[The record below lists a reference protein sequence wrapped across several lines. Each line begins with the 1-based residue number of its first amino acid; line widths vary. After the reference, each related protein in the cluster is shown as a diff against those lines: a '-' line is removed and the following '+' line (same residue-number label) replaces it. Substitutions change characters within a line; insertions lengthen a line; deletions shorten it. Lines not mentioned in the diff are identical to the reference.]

1 MVKKR
6 ACIFISGSGT
16 NLRSIIKNSRD
27 YNFPINVSL
36 VISNN
41 KNAKGIVFAKK
52 FSIPYVIISDSDK
65 DKFEKIAIKE
75 LLNRKIELVCL
86 AGFMK
91 ILSKNFVRNFK
102 GKIINIHPSLLPKYK
117 GLSTFKR
124 ALNARE
130 KITGCT
136 VHFVDEKLDNGKM
149 IVKKKVLIDKTDNH
163 EQLKKKVQSEE
174 YKAYSMAIRRI
185 YNTN

>member
-27 YNFPINVSL
+27 YNFPINVNL
-36 VISNN
+36 VISDN
-41 KNAKGIVFAKK
+41 KNAKGIDFAKK
-52 FSIPYVIISDSDK
+52 FSIPYIILDSKK

-75 LLNRKIELVCL
+75 LLDRKIKLVCL

-102 GKIINIHPSLLPKYK
+102 P
-117 GLSTFKR
+117 R
-124 ALNARE
+124 
-130 KITGCT
+130 
-136 VHFVDEKLDNGKM
+136 
-149 IVKKKVLIDKTDNH
+149 
-163 EQLKKKVQSEE
+163 
-174 YKAYSMAIRRI
+174 
-185 YNTN
+185 

>member
-27 YNFPINVSL
+27 YNFPINVTL
-36 VISNN
+36 VISDN
-41 KNAKGIVFAKK
+41 KNAKGIDFAKK
-52 FSIPYVIISDSDK
+52 FSIPYILVDSDK
-65 DKFEKIAIKE
+65 DRFEKIATKE
-75 LLNRKIELVCL
+75 LLDRKIELVCL

-124 ALNARE
+124 ALNAGE

-149 IVKKKVLIDKTDNH
+149 IVKKKVLIDKSDNH

-174 YKAYSMAIRRI
+174 YKAYSIAIRKI
-185 YNTN
+185 YNAS